1 MVKIWLDFNFAEAY
15 LNTSLF
21 INIKIIIIIYLL
33 FNYLRTGPF
42 LFAIATRLL
51 RIGPLVIIF
60 GHMVVRFWSN
70 GLDSN
75 VGLIKCHQRLLK
87 IAKINCLIWS
97 HRV

>member
-42 LFAIATRLL
+42 LFAIATRL
-51 RIGPLVIIF
+51 IFFVYLVKFEPILIL
-60 GHMVVRFWSN
+60 
-70 GLDSN
+70 LD
-75 VGLIKCHQRLLK
+75 KTLLW
-87 IAKINCLIWS
+87 N
-97 HRV
+97 

>member
-51 RIGPLVIIF
+51 MGGIEEEKYFSLSRELLTHGKA
-60 GHMVVRFWSN
+60 MVP
-70 GLDSN
+70 
-75 VGLIKCHQRLLK
+75 
-87 IAKINCLIWS
+87 
-97 HRV
+97 